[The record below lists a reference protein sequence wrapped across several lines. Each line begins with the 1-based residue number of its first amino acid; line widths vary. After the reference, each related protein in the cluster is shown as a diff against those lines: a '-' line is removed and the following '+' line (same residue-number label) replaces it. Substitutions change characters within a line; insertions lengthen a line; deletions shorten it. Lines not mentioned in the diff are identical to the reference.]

1 MNHPAPPAGHPWHI
15 VGCGR
20 MGTLAAFYLQRAGA
34 SVTVIRPGRPHQRR
48 VHLRFAGDTRSQML
62 ALPVRPPEHVTA
74 VTRLV
79 VACKTPYSAA
89 RLAPIDLAPDALV
102 LRLQNGIGSLDG
114 LLRPSQRLIEVVTA
128 SAVKSDTPETLD
140 VVAENE
146 TAFGGGTPPADWP
159 TLARAWPGAQWE
171 HAIRMP
177 QWRKLV
183 VNAVLNPLTALYDVR
198 NGALVDN
205 TTLMAP
211 ATALAAEAD
220 TILATLDGGWPGG
233 SIETVR
239 AVAHATA
246 ANTSSMRADL
256 QAGALTEIE
265 AINGWLVA
273 QAKRLGVAAP
283 EHEAIIAR
291 IRARHPAL

>member
-1 MNHPAPPAGHPWHI
+1 MNTSAPQAVSDWHI

-20 MGTLAAFYLQRAGA
+20 MGTLAAFYLRQTGA
-34 SVTVIRPGRPHQRR
+34 SVTVIRPGRPHYRR
-48 VHLRFAGDTRSQML
+48 VQLRFAGKARAQEL
-62 ALPVRPPEHVTA
+62 ELPVRPPEHVTS
-74 VTRLV
+74 VTQLV
-79 VACKTPYSAA
+79 MACKTPYSAA

-114 LLRPSQRLIEVVTA
+114 LLGPAQRLIEVVTA

-146 TAFGGGTPPADWP
+146 TVFGGGAPPADWP
-159 TLARAWPGAQWE
+159 ALASAWPQARWDP
-171 HAIRMP
+171 AIRMP

-183 VNAVLNPLTALYDVR
+183 VNAVLNPLTALYDVP
-198 NGALVDN
+198 NGALVDDARVS
-205 TTLMAP
+205 TP

-220 TILATLDGGWPGG
+220 TILAALDSAWPGH

-239 AVAHATA
+239 AVARATA

-273 QAKRLGVAAP
+273 QAKRIGVAAP